1 MNRNPEVETQN
12 EGRQDGE
19 YVVRLSRLSDIIA
32 ILVCAVLA
40 VIVWVAVMNATDT
53 DYLKLEILAPDTSM
67 EYTLSETHLE
77 VEGTVAVLRD
87 ADSIGISIAA
97 YDKPGEYVINPEQ
110 LQLPD
115 GVTLVDSNARLVL
128 TVRQKG

>member
-19 YVVRLSRLSDIIA
+19 YVVRRSRLSDIIA

-40 VIVWVAVMNATDT
+40 VVVWVAVMNAKDT
-53 DYLKLEILAPDTSM
+53 DYLKLEILAPDTNM

-87 ADSIGISIAA
+87 AAPIGISIAD
-97 YDKPGEYVINPEQ
+97 YDKPGEYVLNPAR

-115 GVTLVDSNARLVL
+115 GVTLVDCNVRLVL